1 MKIGYVNTLGGAS
14 GDMLIASLIDSGL
27 NIEHL
32 RSQLELLNVGGFDLS
47 VVKEKRAGMSGTHLG
62 VDLDGEGAKIRGI
75 SNFVDTVE
83 NSGISDSVK
92 RTCIKIFD
100 LIGQAEANVH
110 GVRNNDVHLHELGT
124 VDTLVDVVG
133 TIVGLELLHIEKVY
147 CSPLPLG
154 SGTVRTDHGVLS
166 VPAPATAEIFKLAG
180 IPVYPVGAS
189 LPSTG
194 EMVTPTGAAIL
205 GVIAEFSQ
213 PIFKIESTGCGL
225 GTRNP
230 DSYPNVITFTTGIR
244 NQAQVDSKL
253 TLIETNIDDSTGE
266 TLGFVFEQ
274 ILSMGARDVWMTSI
288 QMKKNRPGIQL
299 STLVDS
305 ELADAVIEYI
315 LMETST
321 FGVRTRYIDRVE
333 AGRKTEEIECKYG
346 IAKVK
351 FKILDKKEISAHPEY
366 EDCKRLANE
375 NHVTLQE
382 VYDAIKQKLY
392 LAD

>member
-32 RSQLELLNVGGFDLS
+32 QSQLELLNVGGFDLS
-47 VVKEKRAGMSGTHLG
+47 VVKDKRAGMSGTHLD

-83 NSGISDSVK
+83 NSRISDDVK
-92 RTCIKIFD
+92 KTCIKIFD

-110 GVRNNDVHLHELGT
+110 GVPGKDVHLHELGT

-154 SGTVRTDHGVLS
+154 SGTVKTDHGVLA
-166 VPAPATAEIFKLAG
+166 VPAPATAEIFKLAD
-180 IPVYPVGAS
+180 IPVYPVGSS

-230 DSYPNVITFTTGIR
+230 DSYPNVITFTTGTS
-244 NQAQVDSKL
+244 NHAQADSKL

-266 TLGFVFEQ
+266 TLGYVFEQ

-305 ELADAVIEYI
+305 QLADAVIEYI

-333 AGRKTEEIECKYG
+333 AGRETEEIECKYG

-351 FKILDKKEISAHPEY
+351 FKILDKKVISVHPEY
-366 EDCKRLANE
+366 EDCKKLAHE

>member
-47 VVKEKRAGMSGTHLG
+47 VVKEKRAGMSGTHLD

-75 SNFVDTVE
+75 SNFVNTVE

-92 RTCIKIFD
+92 NTCIKIFD

-110 GVRNNDVHLHELGT
+110 GVHSNDVHLHELGT

-180 IPVYPVGAS
+180 VPVYPVGVS

-230 DSYPNVITFTTGIR
+230 DSYPKTVYF
-244 NQAQVDSKL
+244 SKG
-253 TLIETNIDDSTGE
+253 S
-266 TLGFVFEQ
+266 
-274 ILSMGARDVWMTSI
+274 
-288 QMKKNRPGIQL
+288 
-299 STLVDS
+299 S
-305 ELADAVIEYI
+305 EY
-315 LMETST
+315 
-321 FGVRTRYIDRVE
+321 
-333 AGRKTEEIECKYG
+333 C
-346 IAKVK
+346 
-351 FKILDKKEISAHPEY
+351 
-366 EDCKRLANE
+366 
-375 NHVTLQE
+375 
-382 VYDAIKQKLY
+382 
-392 LAD
+392 